1 MWISRAHYNTLDG
14 IINSSQARNT
24 EMLGREGA
32 YRQQVMDLV
41 AENNRQRNDLKWFMH
56 RLNQVELE
64 RAQLINAAIGVKLQV
79 PQFQPPVEP
88 DAAAIMNEMGAP
100 FAGVGEDST
109 DPEDQIPAHE
119 DFSHLPGYQR

>member
-1 MWISRAHYNTLDG
+1 MWISKAHYLTLDG
-14 IINSSQARNT
+14 LINSSQARNT

-32 YRQQVMDLV
+32 LRQQVADLE
-41 AENNRQRNDLKWFMH
+41 AENNRQRNDIKWFMH

-64 RAQLINAAIGVKLQV
+64 RAQLIYAAIGTKLNV
-79 PQFQPPVEP
+79 PQFKPPVET
-88 DAAAIMNEMGAP
+88 DAADVMNAMGAP

-109 DPEDQIPAHE
+109 DPQDQIPAHE